1 MFGCSHCATSWVNQ
15 HGWQFPMEMVNPR
28 HAELL
33 PFCFTIHRRFT
44 CYRFVSPFTLWR
56 VYCGIVSFRFVLTFK
71 IVKHSIQLI
80 WRVCETGGSTCTC
93 TTRTYRLPNLIFFGK
108 AVVVL
113 RRVLLYQ
120 HGHFKCIYIYMW
132 QYMDSLYYSYH
143 CWWPLIQPYNSNKS
157 SQGSPMKNRELN
169 KANIK

>member
-120 HGHFKCIYIYMW
+120 HGHFKCIYIYIC
-132 QYMDSLYYSYH
+132 DSIWIVCIIHIIADGLWSNRT
-143 CWWPLIQPYNSNKS
+143 IQTSRVKVLPWRTEN
-157 SQGSPMKNRELN
+157 
-169 KANIK
+169 